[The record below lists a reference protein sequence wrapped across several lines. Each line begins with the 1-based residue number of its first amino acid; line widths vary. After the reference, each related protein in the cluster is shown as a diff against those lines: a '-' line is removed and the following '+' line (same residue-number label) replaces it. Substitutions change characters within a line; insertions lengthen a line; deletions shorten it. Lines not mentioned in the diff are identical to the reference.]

1 MSRTT
6 ELIEKIAI
14 GLIGVVFPIFL
25 IITSCN
31 PLIENHPSIADP
43 NSGEFGVLDKT
54 DSILVLADE
63 EFKII
68 KQHQVEQRVFVDSLE
83 YTIEIEQ
90 FAINDLNKEVHRR
103 DGVDKDLQLT
113 KEQLEKALI
122 TCKNKEKELK
132 ELNEKFALKSE
143 QFMDKIEYYIDRE
156 IKLITIYNHKID
168 SLIFIIDSLP
178 KIKINK
184 KGKKNRKS

>member
-1 MSRTT
+1 MFKYKS
-6 ELIEKIAI
+6 LIVI
-14 GLIGVVFPIFL
+14 LLSVLV
-25 IITSCN
+25 SCN
-31 PLIENHPSIADP
+31 TKNQKIEQEEEFCDIVDHPH
-43 NSGEFGVLDKT
+43 VLDKT

-122 TCKNKEKELK
+122 TCKK
-132 ELNEKFALKSE
+132 
-143 QFMDKIEYYIDRE
+143 
-156 IKLITIYNHKID
+156 
-168 SLIFIIDSLP
+168 
-178 KIKINK
+178 
-184 KGKKNRKS
+184 

>member
-1 MSRTT
+1 MFKYKS
-6 ELIEKIAI
+6 LIVILLSI
-14 GLIGVVFPIFL
+14 LV
-25 IITSCN
+25 SCN
-31 PLIENHPSIADP
+31 TKNKKAQHEKEICEIVDHSH
-43 NSGEFGVLDKT
+43 VLDKT

-83 YTIEIEQ
+83 YTIEREQ

-113 KEQLEKALI
+113 KEQLEEVLI
-122 TCKNKEKELK
+122 SCKNKEKELK

-143 QFMDKIEYYIDRE
+143 QFMDKIEYYMDRE
-156 IKLITIYNHKID
+156 VKLITIYNHKID
-168 SLIFIIDSLP
+168 SLVFIIDSLP

-184 KGKKNRKS
+184 KGRKNRKS

>member
-1 MSRTT
+1 MFKYKS
-6 ELIEKIAI
+6 LIVI
-14 GLIGVVFPIFL
+14 LLSVLV
-25 IITSCN
+25 SCN
-31 PLIENHPSIADP
+31 TKNQKIEQEEEFCDIVDHPH
-43 NSGEFGVLDKT
+43 VLDKT

-132 ELNEKFALKSE
+132 ELNEKFDLESE
-143 QFMDKIEYYIDRE
+143 QFMNEIEYYIDRE

-178 KIKINK
+178 KIKIIK
-184 KGKKNRKS
+184 KGRKNRKS

>member
-1 MSRTT
+1 MFKYKS
-6 ELIEKIAI
+6 LIVI
-14 GLIGVVFPIFL
+14 LLSVLV
-25 IITSCN
+25 SCN
-31 PLIENHPSIADP
+31 TKNKKIEHEEEFCDIVDHPH
-43 NSGEFGVLDKT
+43 VLDKT

-122 TCKNKEKELK
+122 TCKNKENELK
-132 ELNEKFALKSE
+132 ELNEKFDLESE
-143 QFMDKIEYYIDRE
+143 QFMNEIEYYIDRE

-168 SLIFIIDSLP
+168 SLVFIIDSLP
-178 KIKINK
+178 R
-184 KGKKNRKS
+184 GRRFRNR

>member
-1 MSRTT
+1 MFKYKS
-6 ELIEKIAI
+6 LIVI
-14 GLIGVVFPIFL
+14 LLSVLV
-25 IITSCN
+25 SCN
-31 PLIENHPSIADP
+31 TKNQKIEQEEEFCDIVDHPH
-43 NSGEFGVLDKT
+43 VLDKT

-122 TCKNKEKELK
+122 TCKNKEKELN